1 MDSTRY
7 TEQLMFAASEA
18 AYERLAGYRLA
29 QGYVKGKIVADIG
42 WEEVG
47 YGSQLLAETSSS
59 AVGLTGSQ
67 EAVDRALAA
76 NCAPNATFSKVDILE
91 LPYPENH
98 FDVVVALG
106 VVENLKQ
113 PGRLVREARR
123 VLKQDGILILS
134 APDKRAHTNDRR
146 GMYVPEFRELLEQHF
161 ERAQIYRHGVL
172 AGGVIL
178 PISGEF
184 SEMLVESASLFG
196 PCLEAEPPT
205 LRSVIAVCGDAEV
218 HGQEEQPRLLLDRDR
233 RIFDECEDRAEDVEL
248 LRSEIQ
254 LMQETE
260 VQAFQDS
267 YRVHTTE
274 LAYLR
279 AQVRRSEAQARRSEA
294 QARRFEAQAR
304 RQIVELQNVVR
315 EMENST
321 TWRLFEPYRRLRTRL
336 GAMSKRTSGNT
347 ESSDHRPV

>member
-1 MDSTRY
+1 
-7 TEQLMFAASEA
+7 MFAATED

-29 QGYVKGKIVADIG
+29 QGYVKEKIVADIG

-59 AVGLTGSQ
+59 VVGLTGSQ

-76 NCAPNATFSKVDILE
+76 NCAPNATYEKVDILG
-91 LPYPENH
+91 LPYPEDH

-106 VVENLKQ
+106 IVENLKQ
-113 PGRLVREARR
+113 PGGLVREARR
-123 VLKQDGILILS
+123 VLKQDGIFIIS
-134 APDKRAHTNDRR
+134 APDKRAHANDRR

-161 ERAQIYRHGVL
+161 ERAQIYRHGAL

-218 HGQEEQPRLLLDRDR
+218 LGREEQPRLLLDRDR

-254 LMQETE
+254 RMQETE

-267 YRVHTTE
+267 YKLHNTE
-274 LAYLR
+274 IAYLR
-279 AQVRRSEAQARRSEA
+279 AQVRRSRGSETQARRSEA
-294 QARRFEAQAR
+294 QARR
-304 RQIVELQNVVR
+304 QIVDLQNVVR

-321 TWRLFEPYRRLRTRL
+321 TWRLFEPYRRLRTRID
-336 GAMSKRTSGNT
+336 AMRKRTSGNT
-347 ESSDHRPV
+347 ESSDHRSG

>member
-47 YGSQLLAETSSS
+47 YGSQLLAENSSS
-59 AVGLTGSQ
+59 VVGLTGSQ

-76 NCAPNATFSKVDILE
+76 NCAPNATFEKVDILE

-106 VVENLKQ
+106 VVENLEQ

-146 GMYVPEFRELLEQHF
+146 GMYVPDFRELLEQHF

-205 LRSVIAVCGDAEV
+205 LHSVIAVCGDAEV
-218 HGQEEQPRLLLDRDR
+218 LGQEEQPCLLLDRDR

-254 LMQETE
+254 RMQETE

-267 YRVHTTE
+267 YQVHSTE

-279 AQVRRSEAQARRSEA
+279 AQVRRSRGAEARARRSEA
-294 QARRFEAQAR
+294 QARRQLG
-304 RQIVELQNVVR
+304 RQVVELQNVVR

-321 TWRLFEPYRRLRTRL
+321 TWRLFEPYRRLRTRID
-336 GAMSKRTSGNT
+336 AMRKRTSGTT
-347 ESSDHRPV
+347 ESSDHRSV